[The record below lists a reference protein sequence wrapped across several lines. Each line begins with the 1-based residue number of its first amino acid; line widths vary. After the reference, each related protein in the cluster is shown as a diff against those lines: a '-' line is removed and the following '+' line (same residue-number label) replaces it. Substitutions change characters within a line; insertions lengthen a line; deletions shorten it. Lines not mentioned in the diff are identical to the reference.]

1 MAASGHINTVSS
13 RRSRSRET
21 TNRRIEHLV
30 IGIICTYT
38 ICWLPYWITQLCVS
52 FNSDGTSPMDGFY
65 ECFLIATCLSYTN
78 SALNP
83 ILYAF
88 LSDNFKRRCFD
99 VLNSNYA
106 PKCFQ
111 QKPKEAVSVSQ
122 APPTTTI
129 CPENQSEPSRPE
141 SRQTVVLN
149 ESVRLIPSPIQFN
162 TASKAPERKEE
173 NKVLRVDNIDS
184 NMVIGDTQH
193 HQIFERR
200 PTTKKNSVAFSI
212 DTIVVQAVS
221 PSNIANNHSATR
233 NCPDL

>member
-1 MAASGHINTVSS
+1 MAASGPISTVSS

-52 FNSDGTSPMDGFY
+52 FNSDGLSPMAGFY
-65 ECFLIATCLSYTN
+65 ECFLIATSLSYTN

-106 PKCFQ
+106 LRCFQ
-111 QKPKEAVSVSQ
+111 LKPKEATSVSQ

-129 CPENQSEPSRPE
+129 CPENPSEPSRPE

-162 TASKAPERKEE
+162 TESKAPKREGG
-173 NKVLRVDNIDS
+173 NKVMEVDNIDL
-184 NMVIGDTQH
+184 NIENAQN
-193 HQIFERR
+193 HQIFEIR
-200 PTTKKNSVAFSI
+200 PAPKKNSVAFSK

-221 PSNIANNHSATR
+221 PCDIANNHSTTQ